1 MLRRTQTH
9 GINLAAA
16 VSVIATFS
24 VLSPLS
30 READNDTN
38 LGRTSAEE
46 MRRHRPIHFQIGT
59 SRFCTLGSLVDKA
72 FGSLSL
78 KMAYLET
85 PIRRAT
91 CEMCHPS
98 DAMSSFSTKSDF
110 AAAIVVDYGG
120 MSFSI
125 IAERRRRPCLF
136 QSSLTQSN

>member
-1 MLRRTQTH
+1 MLRRTHTH

-59 SRFCTLGSLVDKA
+59 SRFYTLGSLVDKA
-72 FGSLSL
+72 FGALSL
-78 KMAYLET
+78 KMANLET
-85 PIRRAT
+85 RIRRT
-91 CEMCHPS
+91 RCEMCQ
-98 DAMSSFSTKSDF
+98 
-110 AAAIVVDYGG
+110 
-120 MSFSI
+120 
-125 IAERRRRPCLF
+125 RRPRFPQKATSLPL
-136 QSSLTQSN
+136 SSSSTTAACHSQLSQRDEGGLACFSPL

>member
-72 FGSLSL
+72 FGALSL
-78 KMAYLET
+78 KMANLKT
-85 PIRRAT
+85 PIRRT
-91 CEMCHPS
+91 RCEMCQRRDVLVFH
-98 DAMSSFSTKSDF
+98 KKRLRCR
-110 AAAIVVDYGG
+110 Y
-120 MSFSI
+120 
-125 IAERRRRPCLF
+125 RRRRLRRHVILNYRRETKEALLVSVLF
-136 QSSLTQSN
+136 DSK